1 MNARDLG
8 GSEGPLLVVSNRL
21 PFVFQHSDA
30 GLTRRPSPGGLV
42 SALDPVLRKRGGTWL
57 GWPGSEIAAGE
68 HLDLPGDRY
77 RVAPVSLS
85 ESDITR
91 YYHGFSNRTLWP
103 LFHSLPARTGFDP
116 RDWEA
121 YQRVNLRFANAALE
135 ELEAA
140 NLVWIHDYQ
149 LMLVPE
155 FVRRETSAG
164 RLGFFLHVPF
174 PCYDIYR
181 VLPWQGELLRGLL
194 ACDVVGF
201 HVDSYMRNFMECAER
216 ILGARVDREN
226 GVIEYDG
233 HCTRVGSFPIGIDCE
248 DFESKAR
255 TSPSS
260 RAPRP
265 ERILFGADRLDY
277 TKGIPERIRAV
288 ERLLDLHPEYREKV
302 MLLQVAVPS
311 RSQVAEYRALK
322 REIDEAVGRVNGRFA
337 TPSWSPIRYIYQA
350 LSHERLA
357 CFYRDADVALVTPLR
372 DGMNLVA
379 KEFVTC
385 QVDDPGVLVL
395 SNLAG
400 AAETMEEALLV
411 NPHDVDGTAG
421 AIHRALCM
429 GRAERADRMA
439 SLRARERLND
449 VHAWVNGFLA
459 VLS

>member
-1 MNARDLG
+1 MVQDLR

-21 PFVFQHSDA
+21 PFVFQRGDT

-42 SALDPVLRKRGGTWL
+42 TALDPVLRKRGGTWL
-57 GWPGSEIAAGE
+57 GWPG
-68 HLDLPGDRY
+68 GDIGIEDALELRGDQY
-77 RVAPVSLS
+77 RVAPVILS
-85 ESDITR
+85 ESEITR

-103 LFHSLPARTGFDP
+103 LFHSLPARTGFDE

-135 ELEAA
+135 ELDAA
-140 NLVWIHDYQ
+140 NWVWIHDYQ

-155 FVRRETSAG
+155 FVRREMSGG

-181 VLPWQGELLRGLL
+181 ALPWQSELLRGLL
-194 ACDVVGF
+194 ACDLVGF
-201 HVDSYMRNFMECAER
+201 QVESYMRNFMECAER
-216 ILGARVDREN
+216 ILGARVDREY
-226 GVIEYDG
+226 GVIEYAG
-233 HCTRVGSFPIGIDCE
+233 HRTRVGSFPIGIDRE
-248 DFESKAR
+248 YFETRAEASPPAR
-255 TSPSS
+255 SP
-260 RAPRP
+260 RR

-302 MLLQVAVPS
+302 VLLQIAVPS

-322 REIDEAVGRVNGRFA
+322 REIDELVGRVNGRFA
-337 TPSWSPIRYIYQA
+337 TPSWSPIRYIYQS
-350 LSHERLA
+350 LSHDRLA
-357 CFYRDADVALVTPLR
+357 RFYRDADVALVTPLR

-379 KEFVTC
+379 KEFVAC
-385 QVDDPGVLVL
+385 QVGDPGVLVL
-395 SNLAG
+395 STLAG
-400 AAETMEEALLV
+400 AAESMEEALLV
-411 NPHDVDGTAG
+411 NPHDVQGTAD

-429 GRAERADRMA
+429 PRDERAERMN
-439 SLRARERLND
+439 SLRARERSND

-459 VLS
+459 RLG